1 MKKWRLVFQNGIY
14 VIENNNGEVINYN
27 PMEGIQILEDKEGYA
42 YLDLNGNGRIDRF
55 EDWHLSDS
63 ERYQE
68 LKLNL
73 I

>member
-27 PMEGIQILEDKEGYA
+27 PMEGIQILEDKDGYA
-42 YLDLNGNGRIDRF
+42 YLDLNGNGRIDQF
-55 EDWHLSDS
+55 EDWHLSDM

>member
-14 VIENNNGEVINYN
+14 VIENSNGKDINYN
-27 PMEGIQILEDKEGYA
+27 PMSGIQILEDNDGYA

-55 EDWHLSDS
+55 EDWHLSDI
-63 ERYQE
+63 ERCRE
-68 LKLNL
+68 LQLNL

>member
-27 PMEGIQILEDKEGYA
+27 PMEGIQILEDKDGYA

-55 EDWHLSDS
+55 EDWHLSDM